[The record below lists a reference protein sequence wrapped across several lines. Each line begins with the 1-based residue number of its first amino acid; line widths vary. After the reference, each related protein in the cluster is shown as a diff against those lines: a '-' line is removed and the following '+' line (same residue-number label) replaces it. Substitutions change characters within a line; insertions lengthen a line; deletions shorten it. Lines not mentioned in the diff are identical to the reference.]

1 MTKIIAITAAIT
13 AAATLTITGITYA
26 LITSDIERP
35 AACIVT
41 AWVAAILVISEN
53 L

>member
-1 MTKIIAITAAIT
+1 MRTTIAITAAIT
-13 AAATLTITGITYA
+13 AATVLTIVGITYA
-26 LITSDIERP
+26 LLTSDIERP
-35 AACIVT
+35 VACIVT